1 MRCAHENH
9 DMKDEEQR
17 YQFEGVEIDGK
28 PVTMTFPL
36 PTRVCG
42 RCGLTLWRG
51 PVTLLNM
58 KPVLEVSKKVA
69 RSVPDDA
76 E

>member
-9 DMKDEEQR
+9 DMKDVQQR
-17 YQFEGVEIDGK
+17 YEFEGVEIDGK
-28 PVTMTFPL
+28 PVRMTFPL

-42 RCGLTLWRG
+42 RCGMTLWRG

-58 KPVLEVSKKVA
+58 KPVLETA
-69 RSVPDDA
+69 RQVPHDP